1 MDSLMWQYHPLM
13 IPLGLSAIVCLTL
26 TFIGGRHRAAPG
38 STAFTM
44 LTLAMGAWIIGS
56 LLELGA
62 VGAAH
67 KTLWALAQYLAI
79 PYVPVAWFCFML
91 AYSGKGRLLTPLRLL
106 LLNLLPLATSLMAL
120 TNPWHGWLLEQTWI
134 ETVRGTQILV
144 RHFGP
149 WFWLHTA
156 YSYILLL
163 LGCVLIIVA
172 MARAPESYRGQRG
185 ALLLGCLLPWIG
197 NIVYLFG
204 AGLFDPR
211 IDPTPFLFT
220 LSSVMFAWAVF
231 PGRLFTVV
239 PVGHDAVIRNMPE
252 SVIILD
258 GHDKVLDINP
268 AARRL
273 TASPDNRVLGCP
285 VHEVFAAYSHLFTH
299 GREAEETLNAVEV
312 DIGTARSYFDLY
324 AAPIRQGREIAARL
338 YVLRNVTE
346 RQEAEAA
353 RLNSE
358 KLKAALE
365 MAGAVCHKLNQPI
378 QGIIGYAELLML
390 RMDAEDELY
399 RKVERIKA
407 QAEKMGDIT
416 NKLMG
421 ITRYRTARYTLGET
435 ILDVERS
442 SPPRQEINP
451 PKSDAEA

>member
-1 MDSLMWQYHPLM
+1 MNPLMWQYHPLM
-13 IPLGLSAIVCLTL
+13 IPLGLSAVVCLTL
-26 TFIGGRHRAAPG
+26 TFIGARHRTARG

-44 LTLAMGAWIIGS
+44 LTLAMAAWIIAS
-56 LLELGA
+56 MLELGA
-62 VGAAH
+62 VGVAH
-67 KTLWALAQYLAI
+67 KTFWALAQYLAI

-91 AYSGKGRLLTPLRLL
+91 AYSGKGRVLTPLRLL
-106 LLNLLPLATSLMAL
+106 LLNLLPLSTSLMAL
-120 TNPWHGWLLEQTWI
+120 TNPWHGLLLKQTWTESI
-134 ETVRGTQILV
+134 RNTPILV

-163 LGCVLIIVA
+163 LGCVLIFVA

-185 ALLLGCLLPWIG
+185 ALLLGCLLPWLG

-204 AGLFDPR
+204 SGLFDPR

-220 LSSVMFAWAVF
+220 LSSIMFAWAVF
-231 PGRLFTVV
+231 PGRLFAVV
-239 PVGHDAVIRNMPE
+239 PIGHDAVIRNMPE

-258 GHDKVLDINP
+258 GRDFVLDINP
-268 AARRL
+268 AAQRL
-273 TASPDNRVLGCP
+273 TANPGDRILGCP
-285 VHEVFAAYSHLFTH
+285 VHEVFSAYSHLFTH
-299 GREAEETLNAVEV
+299 GREAEETRNAVEV
-312 DIGTARSYFDLY
+312 NFDTQRSYFDLY

-338 YVLRNVTE
+338 YVLRDITE

-358 KLKAALE
+358 RLKAALE

-390 RMDAEDELY
+390 RMDADDELY

-421 ITRYRTARYTLGET
+421 ITRYRTARYTQGET

-442 SPPRQEINP
+442 SAPRRRENP
-451 PKSDAEA
+451 PKSDAES